1 MADSINLYQKN
12 ESSKSAYRSPFDGAL
27 AIILFFL
34 VVVCAGY
41 GALSFYILSIQKET
55 NSLNEQIAQK
65 KEAFRTQEES
75 LLKTNDVY
83 LRLEALKTS
92 NKDIPQTMS
101 HLSFMEKVMIPE
113 VALKEYSR
121 EEFTQDSFQVTLFS
135 NFLDGS
141 SKQLTAF
148 RESGQFS
155 GIQVLSMN
163 LEEEGFETVVQLSL
177 QTSNAGT
184 MEMNTGE
191 ENL

>member
-12 ESSKSAYRSPFDGAL
+12 ESSKSAYRSLFDSAL
-27 AIILFFL
+27 AVVLFFL

-55 NSLNEQIAQK
+55 NSFNEQIVQK
-65 KEAFRTQEES
+65 KEAVRDQEES
-75 LLKTNDVY
+75 LLKTNDAY
-83 LRLEALKTS
+83 LRLEASRTS
-92 NKDIPQTMS
+92 NKDIPQTMN

-135 NFLDGS
+135 NFLDGA

-155 GIQVLSMN
+155 GIEVLSMN

-177 QTSNAGT
+177 QISNASI
-184 MEMNTGE
+184 MEMGTSE